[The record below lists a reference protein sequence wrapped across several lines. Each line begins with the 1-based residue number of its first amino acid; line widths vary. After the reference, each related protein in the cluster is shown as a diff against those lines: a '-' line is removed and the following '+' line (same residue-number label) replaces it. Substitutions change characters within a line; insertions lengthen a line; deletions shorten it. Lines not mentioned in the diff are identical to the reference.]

1 MPSLHLTSGPNPGNS
16 IAMGPYSIK
25 TINRI
30 APEGLALFGPDY
42 HVGPDEVNPHGIVVR
57 SSKVDTDDYPELLA
71 VARAGAGV
79 NNITVDKATEKGI
92 CVFNTPG
99 ANANAVAELLFTM
112 LGIQMRHIHEGVMLC
127 KELAGLDDAAIN
139 AAVESRK
146 AAFRGVELAG
156 RNLGVVGVG
165 KIGVMV
171 ANGGVQRQMNVV
183 AFDPFPA
190 LENIHA
196 LSYDVKLTRNLGAVL
211 QQSDIVTI
219 HVPLNKKTGGLVNRE
234 FIRQMKPGSI
244 LINFARGEIVEDDP
258 VLEALDAGKLEGY
271 ITDFPNRKNLS
282 HPRVLISPHLGASTE
297 ESEENCAC
305 LAVSELK
312 EYLEYGTISRSV
324 NFPTVESIPSGSCH
338 SRLIMINRDI
348 PGMIGFATN
357 IIGSSNINIA
367 SYLNESNG
375 SIGYNI
381 IDVESPVPPAVI
393 AKIESHP
400 GVVRTRILSCH
411 N

>member
-1 MPSLHLTSGPNPGNS
+1 MGPNFKVS
-16 IAMGPYSIK
+16 Q
-25 TINRI
+25 
-30 APEGLALFGPDY
+30 
-42 HVGPDEVNPHGIVVR
+42 DEVRPHGIIVR
-57 SSKVDTDDYPELLA
+57 SSQVDTDDYPELLA

-79 NNITVDKATEKGI
+79 NNITVDKATEHGV

-112 LGIQMRHIHEGVMLC
+112 LGTQMRHIHEGVALC
-127 KELAGLDDAAIN
+127 KELAGLEDAAIS

-156 RNLGVVGVG
+156 KTLGVVGVG

-171 ANGGVQRQMNVV
+171 ANGGVQRQMKVV
-183 AFDPFPA
+183 AFDPFPS

-196 LSYDVKLTRNLGAVL
+196 LSYDVKLARNLGAVL

-219 HVPLNKKTGGLVNRE
+219 HVPLNKKTKGLVNSE
-234 FIRQMKPGSI
+234 FIEQMKPGAT
-244 LINFARGEIVEDDP
+244 LINFARGEIVEDVS
-258 VLEALDAGKLEGY
+258 VLKALDDGKLDGY
-271 ITDFPNRKNLS
+271 ITDFPNNKNLS
-282 HPRVLISPHLGASTE
+282 HPKVLTSPHLGASTE

-338 SRLIMINRDI
+338 ARLIMINRDI

-357 IIGSSNINIA
+357 IIGSNSINIA
-367 SYLNESNG
+367 SYINESNG
-375 SIGYNI
+375 LVGYNI
-381 IDVESPVPPAVI
+381 IDVESPVPQDVL
-393 AKIESHP
+393 AKIEAHP
-400 GVVRTRILSCH
+400 DVIRTRIISCH
-411 N
+411 K

>member
-1 MPSLHLTSGPNPGNS
+1 MEPFR
-16 IAMGPYSIK
+16 IK

-30 APEGLALFGPDY
+30 APDGLALFGPDY
-42 HVGPDEVNPHGIVVR
+42 LVGPDVANPHGIVVR
-57 SSKVDTDDYPELLA
+57 SGKVDTGDYPELLA

-79 NNITVDKATEKGI
+79 NNITVDKATQQGI

-99 ANANAVAELLFTM
+99 ANANAVAELLFAM
-112 LGIQMRHIHEGVMLC
+112 LGIMMRHIHQGIEFC
-127 KELAGLDDAAIN
+127 KELAGLDDAAIS
-139 AAVESRK
+139 AAVEARK

-156 RNLGVVGVG
+156 KTLGVIGVG

-171 ANGGVQRQMNVV
+171 ANGGVQRQMNVL

-196 LSYDVKLTRNLGAVL
+196 LSYDVKLSRNLGSVL

-219 HVPLNKKTGGLVNRE
+219 HIPLNKKTRGLVNRE
-234 FIRQMKPGSI
+234 FISQMRPGAS
-244 LINFARGEIVEDDP
+244 LINFSRGEVVDDDA
-258 VLEALDAGKLEGY
+258 VLEALAGGKLEGY
-271 ITDFPNRKNLS
+271 ITDFPNHKNLG
-282 HPRVLISPHLGASTE
+282 HPKMLTSPHLGASTE

-338 SRLIMINRDI
+338 ARLIMINRDI
-348 PGMIGFATN
+348 PGMIGFASN
-357 IIGSSNINIA
+357 IIGSNGINIA
-367 SYLNESNG
+367 SYMNESNG
-375 SIGYNI
+375 QIGYNI
-381 IDVESPVPPAVI
+381 IDVESPVSQEVI
-393 AKIESHP
+393 KMIESHQD
-400 GVVRTRILSCH
+400 VIRTRVISCH
-411 N
+411 S

>member
-1 MPSLHLTSGPNPGNS
+1 
-16 IAMGPYSIK
+16 MGQHRIK

-30 APEGLALFGPDY
+30 APEGLALFSPNFE
-42 HVGPDEVNPHGIVVR
+42 VGAEVANPHGIVVR
-57 SSKVDTDDYPELLA
+57 SSQVDTDDYPELLA

-79 NNITVDKATEKGI
+79 NNITVDKATENGI

-112 LGIQMRHIHEGVMLC
+112 LGIQMRHIHEGIEFC
-127 KELAGLDDAAIN
+127 KELAGLEDTAIS

-156 RNLGVVGVG
+156 KTLGVIGVG

-171 ANGGVQRQMNVV
+171 ANGGVQRQMKVV

-196 LSYDVKLTRNLGAVL
+196 LSYDVKLTRNIGAVL
-211 QQSDIVTI
+211 NQSDIVALHI
-219 HVPLNKKTGGLVNRE
+219 PLNKKTHGLVNRK
-234 FIRQMKPGSI
+234 FIEQMKQGAS
-244 LINFARGEIVEDDP
+244 LINFSRGEIVDDSQ
-258 VLEALDAGKLEGY
+258 VLKALDEGKLEGY
-271 ITDFPNRKNLS
+271 ITDFPNNKNLN
-282 HPRVLISPHLGASTE
+282 HPRVLTSPHLGASTE

-312 EYLEYGTISRSV
+312 DYLEYGTISRSV

-338 SRLIMINRDI
+338 ARLIMINRDI

-357 IIGSSNINIA
+357 IIGSNNINIA
-367 SYLNESNG
+367 SYINESNG
-375 SIGYNI
+375 IIGYNI
-381 IDVESPVPPAVI
+381 IDVESPVPHDVVN
-393 AKIESHP
+393 KIEAHAD
-400 GVVRTRILSCH
+400 VIRTRVISCH

>member
-1 MPSLHLTSGPNPGNS
+1 ME
-16 IAMGPYSIK
+16 PYRIK

-30 APEGLALFGPDY
+30 APEGLALFGPDF

-57 SSKVDTDDYPELLA
+57 SSQVDTDDYPKLLA

-79 NNITVDKATEKGI
+79 NNITVEKATAHGI

-112 LGIQMRHIHEGVMLC
+112 LGTMVRHIHEGVQFC
-127 KELAGLDDAAIN
+127 QELTGLDDAAISE
-139 AAVESRK
+139 AVESRK
-146 AAFRGVELAG
+146 SAFRGVELAG
-156 RNLGVVGVG
+156 KTLGVIGVG
-165 KIGVMV
+165 KIGVIV

-196 LSYDVKLTRNLGAVL
+196 LSYDVKLTRNLGTVL

-219 HVPLNKKTGGLVNRE
+219 HVPLNKKTHGLVNRE
-234 FIRQMKPGSI
+234 FIGQMKQGAT
-244 LINFARGEIVEDDP
+244 LLNYARGEIVEDKA
-258 VLEALDAGKLEGY
+258 VLKALDDGRLDGY
-271 ITDFPNRKNLS
+271 ITDFPNNTNLS
-282 HPRVLISPHLGASTE
+282 HPRVLTSPHLGASTE

-312 EYLEYGTISRSV
+312 DYLEYGTISRSV

-338 SRLIMINRDI
+338 ARLIMINRDI
-348 PGMIGFATN
+348 PGMIGFASN

-367 SYLNESNG
+367 SYINESNG
-375 SIGYNI
+375 LIGYNI
-381 IDVESPVPPAVI
+381 IDVESPIPDNVI

-400 GVVRTRILSCH
+400 DVIRTRIISCH
-411 N
+411 

>member
-1 MPSLHLTSGPNPGNS
+1 
-16 IAMGPYSIK
+16 MGLYRIK

-30 APEGLALFGPDY
+30 APEGLALFGPNFR
-42 HVGPDEVNPHGIVVR
+42 VNADEADPHGIVVR
-57 SSKVDTDDYPELLA
+57 SSHVDTDDYPELLA

-79 NNITVDKATEKGI
+79 NNITVDKATEHGI

-112 LGIQMRHIHEGVMLC
+112 LGSLMRHINEGVRFC
-127 KELAGLDDAAIN
+127 TELAGLDDAAISE
-139 AAVESRK
+139 AVEKRK
-146 AAFRGVELAG
+146 VAFRGVELAG
-156 RNLGVVGVG
+156 KTLGVVGVG

-171 ANGGVQRQMNVV
+171 ANGGVQRQMKVV

-196 LSYDVKLTRNLGAVL
+196 LSYDVKLSRNLGAVL

-219 HVPLNKKTGGLVNRE
+219 HVPLNKKTRGLVNRG
-234 FIRQMKPGSI
+234 FIDQMKRGAT
-244 LINFARGEIVEDDP
+244 LINYARGEIVEDGP
-258 VLEALDAGKLEGY
+258 VLKALDDGKLEGY
-271 ITDFPNRKNLS
+271 ITDFPNHENLR
-282 HPRVLISPHLGASTE
+282 HPRVLASPHLGASTE

-312 EYLEYGTISRSV
+312 DYLEYGTISRSV

-338 SRLIMINRDI
+338 ARLIMINRDI
-348 PGMIGFATN
+348 PGMIGFASN
-357 IIGSSNINIA
+357 IIGSNNINIA
-367 SYLNESNG
+367 SYINESNG

-381 IDVESPVPPAVI
+381 IDVESPVPREVI
-393 AKIESHP
+393 AEIESHP
-400 GVVRTRILSCH
+400 DVIRTRIISCH

>member
-1 MPSLHLTSGPNPGNS
+1 
-16 IAMGPYSIK
+16 MGPYRIK
-25 TINRI
+25 IINRI
-30 APEGLALFGPDY
+30 APEGLALFGPNFQI
-42 HVGPDEVNPHGIVVR
+42 GPNETNPHGIVVR
-57 SSKVDTDDYPELLA
+57 SSQVDTDDYSELLA

-79 NNITVDKATEKGI
+79 NNITVDKATEHGI

-112 LGIQMRHIHEGVMLC
+112 LGTQMRHIHEGVALC
-127 KELAGLDDAAIN
+127 KELAGLDDAGISQ
-139 AAVESRK
+139 AVESRK

-156 RNLGVVGVG
+156 KTLGVIGVG

-171 ANGGVQRQMNVV
+171 ANGGVQRQMKVV

-196 LSYDVKLTRNLGAVL
+196 LSYDVKLSRNLASVL

-219 HVPLNKKTGGLVNRE
+219 HVPLNKKTQGLVNRE
-234 FIRQMKPGSI
+234 FLEQMKPGAT
-244 LINFARGEIVEDDP
+244 LINFARGEIVDDGP
-258 VLEALDAGKLEGY
+258 VLKALDDGKLQGY
-271 ITDFPNRKNLS
+271 ITDFPNRKNLKN
-282 HPRVLISPHLGASTE
+282 PRVLTSPHLGASTE

-312 EYLEYGTISRSV
+312 DYLEYGTISRSV

-338 SRLIMINRDI
+338 ARLIMINRDI

-357 IIGSSNINIA
+357 IIGANNINIA
-367 SYLNESNG
+367 SYMNESNG
-375 SIGYNI
+375 LIGYNI
-381 IDVESPVPPAVI
+381 IDVESPVPQAVL
-393 AKIESHP
+393 AKIEAHP
-400 GVVRTRILSCH
+400 DVIRTRIISCH

>member
-1 MPSLHLTSGPNPGNS
+1 MEL
-16 IAMGPYSIK
+16 YRIK

-30 APEGLALFGPDY
+30 APEGLALLGPNFK
-42 HVGPDEVNPHGIVVR
+42 VSPDEVRPHGIIVR
-57 SSKVDTDDYPELLA
+57 SSQVDTDDYPELLA

-79 NNITVDKATEKGI
+79 NNITVDKATEHGI

-112 LGIQMRHIHEGVMLC
+112 LGIQMRHIHEGVALC
-127 KELAGLDDAAIN
+127 KELAGLEDAAIS

-156 RNLGVVGVG
+156 KTLGVIGIG

-171 ANGGVQRQMNVV
+171 ANGGVQRQMKVV
-183 AFDPFPA
+183 AFDPFPS

-196 LSYDVKLTRNLGAVL
+196 LSYDVKLARNLGAVL

-219 HVPLNKKTGGLVNRE
+219 HVPLNKKTKGLVNSE
-234 FIRQMKPGSI
+234 FIEQMKPGAT
-244 LINFARGEIVEDDP
+244 LINFARGEIFEDVI
-258 VLEALDAGKLEGY
+258 VLKALDDGKLDGY
-271 ITDFPNRKNLS
+271 ITDFPNNKNLS
-282 HPRVLISPHLGASTE
+282 HPRVLTSPHLGASTE

-312 EYLEYGTISRSV
+312 DYLEYGTISRSV

-338 SRLIMINRDI
+338 ARLIMINRDI

-357 IIGSSNINIA
+357 IIGSNSINIA
-367 SYLNESNG
+367 SYINESNG
-375 SIGYNI
+375 LVGYNI
-381 IDVESPVPPAVI
+381 IDVESPVPQDVI
-393 AKIESHP
+393 AKIEAHP
-400 GVVRTRILSCH
+400 DVIRTRIISCH
-411 N
+411 K

>member
-1 MPSLHLTSGPNPGNS
+1 MPLD
-16 IAMGPYSIK
+16 MEPYRIK

-30 APEGLALFGPDY
+30 APEGLALFGPNFQ
-42 HVGPDEVNPHGIVVR
+42 VGPDEANAQGIVVR
-57 SSKVDTDDYPELLA
+57 SSMVDTDDYPELLA

-79 NNITVDKATEKGI
+79 NNITVDKATEHGV

-99 ANANAVAELLFTM
+99 ANANAVAELLFAM
-112 LGIQMRHIHEGVMLC
+112 LGIMMRHIHEGIEFC

-139 AAVESRK
+139 EAVESRK

-156 RNLGVVGVG
+156 KTLGVVGVG
-165 KIGVMV
+165 KIGAMV

-211 QQSDIVTI
+211 QQSDIIAI
-219 HVPLNKKTGGLVNRE
+219 HVPLNKKTQGLVNRE
-234 FIRQMKPGSI
+234 FVSQMKPGAT
-244 LINFARGEIVEDDP
+244 LINFSRGGIVEDEA
-258 VLEALDAGKLEGY
+258 VVKALDGGKLDGY
-271 ITDFPNRKNLS
+271 ITDFPNNKNLN
-282 HPRVLISPHLGASTE
+282 HPRILTSPHLGASTE

-312 EYLEYGTISRSV
+312 DYLEYGTISRSV

-338 SRLIMINRDI
+338 ARLIMINRDI

-357 IIGSSNINIA
+357 IIGSNNINIA
-367 SYLNESNG
+367 SYINESNG
-375 SIGYNI
+375 LIGYNI
-381 IDVESPVPPAVI
+381 IDVESPVPSHVI
-393 AKIESHP
+393 AKIEAHP
-400 GVVRTRILSCH
+400 DVIRTRTISCY